1 VSPSIKIS
9 NFFIGSQ
16 SLPTFAMVKA
26 TTPEAQP
33 MADTTEA
40 LEGTRL
46 EVQSS
51 LSPDADTH
59 MSTAFRVEDDQNKI
73 QNSTTPFLPS
83 FHKALY
89 DYVPTEDGE
98 LPLRQGDLI
107 ECLDRSRRH
116 WFRGRIYSG
125 RPEERIGEYPDNYVS
140 NIHPT
145 DPAFHDAL
153 AKIIDIAYQAR
164 PRCLDK
170 SKNGSPHG
178 YNTPPGKPA
187 RDGSTH
193 PEKQTSAHGE
203 RFNWGNLG
211 KTASVDGD
219 INIPTT
225 EAVFCM
231 NYVRGNC
238 REGNKCSFSHDS
250 YLAHLGICEKF
261 ATGTCTNVTCRLP
274 HLRYSY
280 PEGRDKS
287 GVDAPIDVLR
297 ITSMPQPH
305 QLIKTES
312 FKPGYFARQA
322 ANMQPV
328 LAVRD
333 LPMTSVHYLP
343 DEPNTDEASSK
354 YRSGSITHDIRQ
366 PISVPM
372 AQVHEN
378 RQHTPPIP
386 SQSFNDKTDIQ
397 DDEVDMQARSH
408 QLRSELFDAGKADL
422 FYTLTRS
429 KDSTQP
435 KTAVLNIAA
444 LQHMSLHQLQ
454 YDISYYVGSM
464 YRTSEFN
471 MEIQG
476 LAPLAEL
483 LNSYCQS
490 SHTVL
495 KNVWYLILRRRHYTQ
510 PRLHE
515 AMRHAWLRGR
525 PLSHEILSRSRA

>member
-1 VSPSIKIS
+1 MKIS
-9 NFFIGSQ
+9 NFLIDSQ
-16 SLPTFAMVKA
+16 SLPTFAMVEA

-33 MADTTEA
+33 TADTTES

-46 EVQSS
+46 GVQSS
-51 LSPDADTH
+51 LSPDPDTH
-59 MSTAFRVEDDQNKI
+59 TSTAFQIEDDQDKI

-140 NIHPT
+140 NIHPS

-153 AKIIDIAYQAR
+153 AKIIDTEYQAR
-164 PRCLDK
+164 PRFPDK
-170 SKNGSPHG
+170 WKNEPPHEN
-178 YNTPPGKPA
+178 NTPPGKPA
-187 RDGSTH
+187 GGSSTH
-193 PEKQTSAHGE
+193 PEKLTSAHGE
-203 RFNWGNLG
+203 RFSWGNLG
-211 KTASVDGD
+211 KTASVDGG
-219 INIPTT
+219 INRPTT

-231 NYVRGNC
+231 NYIRGNC

-250 YLAHLGICEKF
+250 YLAHLGICEDF
-261 ATGTCTNVTCRLP
+261 ATGTCTNGTCRLP
-274 HLRYSY
+274 HLRYPY
-280 PEGRDKS
+280 PEGHEKN
-287 GVDAPIDVLR
+287 GVDAPIDALR
-297 ITSMPQPH
+297 ITSMPQLH
-305 QLIKTES
+305 RLIKTES

-322 ANMQPV
+322 TNMQPV
-328 LAVRD
+328 LPVCD
-333 LPMTSVHYLP
+333 LPMPSFNYLP
-343 DEPNTDEASSK
+343 EEPNTVEASSK
-354 YRSGSITHDIRQ
+354 YRSSSITHDIGH
-366 PISVPM
+366 PVSVPM
-372 AQVHEN
+372 AQVYEN

-386 SQSFNDKTDIQ
+386 SQSFKDKTDVQ

-464 YRTSEFN
+464 YRTSQFN

-495 KNVWYLILRRRHYTQ
+495 KNVWYLILRRRHHTQ